1 MSVVDPIADML
12 ARIRNAHQALHAD
25 LAMPLSKMKASIAA
39 ILKDEGYIADY
50 AVDGQKLSITLKYSG
65 GRPIISGLKK
75 ISKPGRR
82 VYVGAEGIPNVQ
94 NGLGISI
101 LSTSRG
107 VLAASSARE
116 QRVGGEL
123 LCEIW

>member
-12 ARIRNAHQALHAD
+12 ARIRNAHQALHA
-25 LAMPLSKMKASIAA
+25 AVVMPVSKMKASIAT

-50 AVDGQKLSITLKYSG
+50 AVEGLHLNITLKYSSG
-65 GRPIISGLKK
+65 KPTIAGLKK

-82 VYVGAEGIPNVQ
+82 VYVGAEGIPDVQ

-107 VLAASSARE
+107 VMAAASARE

>member
-12 ARIRNAHQALHAD
+12 ARIRNAHQALHASVV
-25 LAMPLSKMKASIAA
+25 MPVSKMKASIAD
-39 ILKDEGYIADY
+39 ILKNEGYIADC
-50 AVDGQKLSITLKYSG
+50 AVEGLNLTITLKYAG
-65 GRPIISGLKK
+65 GKPTISGLKK

-82 VYVGAEGIPNVQ
+82 VYVGAEGIPDVQ

-107 VLAASSARE
+107 VLAAATARE

>member
-12 ARIRNAHQALHAD
+12 ARIRNAHQALHA
-25 LAMPLSKMKASIAA
+25 AVIMPVSKMKASIAT

-50 AVDGQKLSITLKYSG
+50 AVEGLHLNITLKYSSG
-65 GRPIISGLKK
+65 KPTISGLKK

-82 VYVGAEGIPNVQ
+82 VYVGAEGIPDVQ

-107 VLAASSARE
+107 VLAAASARE

>member
-12 ARIRNAHQALHAD
+12 ARIRNAHQALHA
-25 LAMPLSKMKASIAA
+25 AVVMPASRMKASIAA
-39 ILKDEGYIADY
+39 ILRDEGYIADY
-50 AVDGQKLSITLKYSG
+50 AVDGPKLSITLKYAG
-65 GRPIISGLKK
+65 GKPIISGLKR
-75 ISKPGRR
+75 ISTPGRR
-82 VYVGAEGIPNVQ
+82 VYVAADEIPSVQ

-107 VLAASSARE
+107 VLPAGMARE